1 MAWIN
6 TQDLCVVLITQLL
19 FFAFGWYIFVKKLF
33 RDYEINHKWIQ
44 ILFCVT
50 LSISCCMFELIIFE
64 IVDFLDTS
72 SRYFHWYLSIY
83 LMLFMLLVALP
94 FSISYFLIENCFSDG
109 RTPIRWRS
117 KFILTGIVWL
127 MFIVIFWKIGNPF
140 PISSPR
146 HGILSIEHQISR
158 VGIIGVTL
166 IAMLSG
172 FGAVN
177 YPYLSMSYFTTTV
190 TTADLAN
197 AEKRLMQTWD
207 KIVMKKKQIS
217 TALYNQKISS
227 TGGLGGKLIQ
237 NSSSS
242 SSTNSKTSF
251 WSYLK
256 NFSSTFDFQTTNIQ
270 QLQRECSNLEEM
282 SRQLFLEYVD
292 LKRMEDRFIQSRTI
306 KGRFFNYLGYF
317 FSIYCIYKII
327 LCTINI
333 VFDRVGRMDPIT
345 RTLQF
350 LVNYIGI
357 DVDVKFWSQHCSFL
371 VIGVIVL
378 TSTRGLLINLTKF
391 FYAISSS
398 KSSNIIVCLLA
409 ELMGMYFVASILLMR
424 MNMPLEYRMIIT
436 EVLVLKFDPEY
447 ELPFHGPYQKPTTVL
462 LRIRSIVQDKIILA
476 FKIKTTAPKFYSVS
490 PTHGY
495 LQPDNECIITL
506 TFNGQEQDLRST
518 KMKHKF
524 LIQAT
529 RAPDDLESIQPD
541 RFWKEL
547 NSISNQLGRQSIII
561 YEHKLQCLFDIFNDN
576 NVDAMVSAVSD
587 KVIKPLKPEQSQSQ
601 SQSQTQQQFKSFA
614 AADEFVN
621 RIATT
626 TTATAAATAT
636 TTTTKSKANDKEQSS
651 VSTSSSSTIVNDEQ
665 QRQRRFELKTLI
677 WAILAAILAIV
688 AALPIYW
695 NRLRLRQRQQQQ
707 QQQQNPQNE
716 TMINDDSP
724 VDDDDNSHCRMMK
737 KLTYIGVAIFVAII
751 GWAIYQYQYYWRI
764 QR

>member
-33 RDYEINHKWIQ
+33 RDYEINHKWVQ

-94 FSISYFLIENCFSDG
+94 FSISYFLIENCFSD
-109 RTPIRWRS
+109 RHKIRWRS

-177 YPYLSMSYFTTTV
+177 YPYVSMAYFTTTV

-207 KIVMKKKQIS
+207 KIIMKKKQIS

-227 TGGLGGKLIQ
+227 SGNSKSMQ
-237 NSSSS
+237 NSH
-242 SSTNSKTSF
+242 SSTVSF

-256 NFSSTFDFQTTNIQ
+256 NFGNSFDSTANVQ
-270 QLQRECSNLEEM
+270 QLQRECANLEEM

-292 LKRMEDRFIQSRTI
+292 LKRMEDRFLQSRTI
-306 KGRFFNYLGYF
+306 KGQFFNYLGYF

-378 TSTRGLLINLTKF
+378 TSTRGLLINLTK
-391 FYAISSS
+391 
-398 KSSNIIVCLLA
+398 V
-409 ELMGMYFVASILLMR
+409 
-424 MNMPLEYRMIIT
+424 
-436 EVLVLKFDPEY
+436 
-447 ELPFHGPYQKPTTVL
+447 
-462 LRIRSIVQDKIILA
+462 
-476 FKIKTTAPKFYSVS
+476 
-490 PTHGY
+490 
-495 LQPDNECIITL
+495 
-506 TFNGQEQDLRST
+506 
-518 KMKHKF
+518 
-524 LIQAT
+524 
-529 RAPDDLESIQPD
+529 
-541 RFWKEL
+541 
-547 NSISNQLGRQSIII
+547 
-561 YEHKLQCLFDIFNDN
+561 
-576 NVDAMVSAVSD
+576 
-587 KVIKPLKPEQSQSQ
+587 
-601 SQSQTQQQFKSFA
+601 
-614 AADEFVN
+614 
-621 RIATT
+621 
-626 TTATAAATAT
+626 
-636 TTTTKSKANDKEQSS
+636 
-651 VSTSSSSTIVNDEQ
+651 
-665 QRQRRFELKTLI
+665 
-677 WAILAAILAIV
+677 
-688 AALPIYW
+688 
-695 NRLRLRQRQQQQ
+695 
-707 QQQQNPQNE
+707 
-716 TMINDDSP
+716 
-724 VDDDDNSHCRMMK
+724 
-737 KLTYIGVAIFVAII
+737 
-751 GWAIYQYQYYWRI
+751 
-764 QR
+764 